1 MQGTDEMEDDFAL
14 NRLIEAVENQI
25 VDGHPREA
33 GLVMMQLLEMGIARR
48 TILTAMA
55 ETLAEH
61 ISQAFARQRAFDVNA
76 YAAALLSLAEN
87 PLADNED
94 A

>member
-1 MQGTDEMEDDFAL
+1 MQGIDEIEDDFAL

-25 VDGHPREA
+25 VEGHPREA

-55 ETLAEH
+55 EILAEH
-61 ISQAFARQRAFDVNA
+61 ISHTFASQNAFDVNA
-76 YAAALLSLAEN
+76 YARALLSLAEN
-87 PLADNED
+87 PLPNDEEA
-94 A
+94 